1 MVSVKSKIEDEYKIF
16 EMLLLASSRENIYQ
30 KSSEIEAKKQIVME
44 FSDIT
49 LTQEENYQLYLL
61 ENLLDYILLIKEEM
75 SLDTRTAVS
84 EIIRRIGCKES

>member
-1 MVSVKSKIEDEYKIF
+1 MVSVKSKIKDEYKMF

-44 FSDIT
+44 FSDIP
-49 LTQEENYQLYLL
+49 LTQEENYRLYPL

-75 SLDTRTAVS
+75 NLDTETAVS
-84 EIIRRIGCKES
+84 EIIRRIG